1 MKYIKAPFNYVGGKY
16 KILPQIIPKFPQ
28 SIKCMADVFG
38 GAFNV
43 GINTNADYYVYNDMI
58 TPLVQLQQY
67 IYSNNVEDILK
78 YIHDRIDEYEL
89 SKTDKWSFNRFREDY
104 NNEEWKHPL
113 DLYILMSFSFNYSA
127 RWNNK
132 MEYNSSHGTNRST
145 YSKTLEKR
153 LIKYISN
160 LQEKTVSFNNKDFT
174 QIKYQKL
181 TTDDFIYF
189 DPPYLLSTANYN
201 DGKRG
206 FKNWTTL
213 QEKQLYNIL
222 EHLTD
227 KGIPWGLN
235 NMITHK
241 NKNNHYLSRF
251 INDNKDNLNVYVM
264 NNNFNNSNYNLK
276 DKNTD
281 TIELYITNIW

>member
-1 MKYIKAPFNYVGGKY
+1 MYIKAPFNYVGGKY

-28 SIKCMADVFG
+28 NINKMVDVFG

-58 TPLVQLQQY
+58 TPLVELQQY
-67 IYSNNVEDILK
+67 LYKNSVEDILS
-78 YIHDRIDEYEL
+78 YIHNRIDEYKL
-89 SKTDKWSFNRFREDY
+89 SKTDKLSFNRFREEY
-104 NNEEWKHPL
+104 NNGECKHPL

-132 MEYNSSHGTNRST
+132 GEYNSSHGTNRST

-181 TTDDFIYF
+181 TTDDFVYF

-201 DGKRG
+201 DGNRG
-206 FKNWTTL
+206 FKNWTIL

-227 KGIPWGLN
+227 DGISWGLN

-241 NKNNHYLSRF
+241 NQYNHHLSRF

-264 NNNFNNSNYNLK
+264 DNNFNNSNYNLK

-281 TIELYITNIW
+281 TIELYITNRW

>member
-28 SIKCMADVFG
+28 PINTMIDVFG

-58 TPLVQLQQY
+58 TPLVTLQKHF
-67 IYSNNVEDILK
+67 YSNNVEDIIG
-78 YIHDRIDEYEL
+78 YIHSKIDEYKL
-89 SKTDKWSFNRFREDY
+89 TKNDKASFNKFRDDY

-132 MEYNSSHGTNRST
+132 GEYNSSHGTNRST

-174 QIKYQKL
+174 QIKYRKL

-201 DGKRG
+201 DGNRG
-206 FKNWTTL
+206 FKNWTIL

-222 EHLTD
+222 EYLTD
-227 KGIPWGLN
+227 EGISWGLN

-241 NKNNHYLSRF
+241 NQNNHYLSRF
-251 INDNKDNLNVYVM
+251 INDNKDKLNVYVM
-264 NNNFNNSNYNLK
+264 DNNFNNSNYNLK

-281 TIELYITNIW
+281 TVELYITNI

>member
-28 SIKCMADVFG
+28 HINTMVDVFG

-58 TPLVQLQQY
+58 TPLVTLQKHF
-67 IYSNNVEDILK
+67 YSNNVDDIIG
-78 YIHDRIDEYEL
+78 YIHSRIDEYEL
-89 SKTDKWSFNRFREDY
+89 TKNDKVSFNKFRDDY

-132 MEYNSSHGTNRST
+132 GEYNSSHGTNRST

-160 LQEKTVSFNNKDFT
+160 LQEKKVSFNNKDFT
-174 QIKYQKL
+174 QINYTKL
-181 TTDDFIYF
+181 TSDDFVYF

-201 DGKRG
+201 DGNRG
-206 FKNWTTL
+206 FKNWTIL

-227 KGIPWGLN
+227 DGISWGLN

-241 NKNNHYLSRF
+241 NQNNHHLSRF

-264 NNNFNNSNYNLK
+264 DNNFNNSNYNLK

-281 TIELYITNIW
+281 TIELYITNRW